1 MIEAS
6 MRIMYDGWN
15 FFSPSFYET
24 IFLPLLHKAQD
35 VPEYVRACFKPV
47 WCLNPAVYGKQV
59 ELVKTRVV

>member
-15 FFSPSFYET
+15 FFSPPEI
-24 IFLPLLHKAQD
+24 IFLPQLHKAQD
-35 VPEYVRACFKPV
+35 VQEYVRAWFKPV